1 LTAAGR
7 SPMVQAF
14 HTRAAFPTPRA
25 AGGQPV
31 PDAAC
36 PAVSVSPSSR
46 TPMPEPRST
55 SPAPGLR
62 GAPGAPRPSRAALRL
77 LAGSFL
83 ALPLLVAC
91 DRTSSM
97 ELDPD
102 AAVDGQIPAPSS
114 VEGPPARAER
124 SASGLAWV
132 VLEPG
137 DGQRSPVPTDMVRV
151 HYTGWQTNGEM
162 FDSSVVRGEPAVFP
176 AGGLIAG
183 WVEGLQLMTEGE
195 ERRFWIPADLAYGD
209 PASRPGA
216 PAGMLVFDVKL
227 IEILQGPDSD
237 MFPEREDPGEIPDGT
252 PDA

>member
-1 LTAAGR
+1 
-7 SPMVQAF
+7 
-14 HTRAAFPTPRA
+14 
-25 AGGQPV
+25 
-31 PDAAC
+31 
-36 PAVSVSPSSR
+36 
-46 TPMPEPRST
+46 MPEPRSAFAAL
-55 SPAPGLR
+55 SL
-62 GAPGAPRPSRAALRL
+62 PRASRSSRAALRL

-83 ALPLLVAC
+83 VIPLLAAC
-91 DRTSSM
+91 DRTTSM

-102 AAVDGQIPAPSS
+102 AAVDGQIRAPSS
-114 VEGPPARAER
+114 VEGPPSRAER
-124 SASGLAWV
+124 SPSGLAWV

-227 IEILQGPDSD
+227 IEILQAPDDD
-237 MFPEREDPGEIPDGT
+237 MFPEREDPEEIPDGT

>member
-1 LTAAGR
+1 
-7 SPMVQAF
+7 
-14 HTRAAFPTPRA
+14 
-25 AGGQPV
+25 
-31 PDAAC
+31 
-36 PAVSVSPSSR
+36 
-46 TPMPEPRST
+46 MPEPRST
-55 SPAPGLR
+55 SPALGL
-62 GAPGAPRPSRAALRL
+62 PGAPASSRSPRPFRAALRL

-83 ALPLLVAC
+83 AIPLLVAC
-91 DRTSSM
+91 DRTTSM
-97 ELDPD
+97 ELDPN
-102 AAVDGQIPAPSS
+102 AAVDGQIRAPSN
-114 VEGPPARAER
+114 VDAPPSRAER

-162 FDSSVVRGEPAVFP
+162 FDSSVVGGAPAVFP

-195 ERRFWIPADLAYGD
+195 ERRFWIPAELAYGD

-227 IEILQGPDSD
+227 IEILQAPDDD
-237 MFPEREDPGEIPDGT
+237 MFSEEDPGEIIDGPPDET